1 MCHDLAEHTHCQ
13 HDPNIFGVVRHPGVP
28 KAKVSND
35 DATLLN
41 RWLAWA
47 SHSPP
52 LLEQML
58 FDTPACPL
66 TVRTDLNVKPRQLS
80 RMSSKPSRR
89 KELLWSLSKTLKT
102 YGCLPKLCT
111 AVFRCN
117 SDKRHIDDQRERVR
131 RMCKVSV
138 CVDRLSLWVC
148 GGRHGRVS
156 TAECPFRRRS

>member
-1 MCHDLAEHTHCQ
+1 MCHHLAEHTHCQ
-13 HDPNIFGVVRHPGVP
+13 HDPNIFSVVRHPGVP

-58 FDTPACPL
+58 LDTPACPL
-66 TVRTDLNVKPRQLS
+66 TVRTDLNVKTRELS

-89 KELLWSLSKTLKT
+89 KELLWSFSKTLEHMDA
-102 YGCLPKLCT
+102 YQSSVLPFSGVNLISGTLTTNAK
-111 AVFRCN
+111 
-117 SDKRHIDDQRERVR
+117 
-131 RMCKVSV
+131 
-138 CVDRLSLWVC
+138 
-148 GGRHGRVS
+148 G
-156 TAECPFRRRS
+156 